1 VTAGERCDPEGVAFV
16 LVASGGSDLSPAD
29 VVSRDFL
36 QLDPAVV
43 VAEFDEL
50 TTRKPATTT
59 TTTTTTKG
67 TERSY
72 FICY

>member
-50 TTRKPATTT
+50 ATRKPVTTT
-59 TTTTTTKG
+59 TG
-67 TERSY
+67 RERNY
-72 FICY
+72 FICYWSLK